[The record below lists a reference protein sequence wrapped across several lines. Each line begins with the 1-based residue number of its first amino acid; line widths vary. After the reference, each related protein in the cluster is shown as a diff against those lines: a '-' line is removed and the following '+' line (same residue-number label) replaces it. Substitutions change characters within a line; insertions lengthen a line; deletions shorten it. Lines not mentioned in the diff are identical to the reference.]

1 MNNDESYIVLARKY
15 RPKKLSD
22 LIGQEEVAEIIEGSV
37 KLNRVA
43 HSFLFSGTRGVGKT
57 TIARILAKIVN
68 CNSIDVK
75 SVEPCGKCENCV
87 SIDKESN
94 IDVVEIDAASRT
106 GVSDVREII
115 ENVSYK
121 PVSAKK
127 KVFIIDEVHMLS
139 KAAFNALLKTL
150 EEPPLDV
157 IFIFATTEIEKVPV
171 TILSRCQRF
180 LLKRIDPK
188 LISDHLK
195 LIAKKEGFDLDQ
207 QSSNLIAQCSEGSVR
222 DALSILDNVLARG
235 KTINLESVRE
245 VLGLLDNTLVLDLF
259 ESLCDGDVNSS
270 LEKFNDIYN
279 KGVSIDLL
287 AKTIMNFTYHTAR
300 IKSEVDKDFS
310 FLDAESQKKIEKI
323 SLKFE
328 MDFIVRFWELMQKYV
343 NEISSF
349 FDEKQCFEMIIM
361 RLCYVALVPTP
372 FEIIKEKKLLE
383 KESDSNQKNDLSIKS
398 KNENFSKKKVLDDFD
413 TNLARQKE
421 PNANIVE
428 KPNNLISGK
437 DSMEKFSKLINLID
451 DRSEVLISYHL
462 KNSFRLVHFSEPDL
476 NKKIGTIELENIAE
490 KINYKEILWKA
501 SKVIEKS
508 TNCRWIFSIS
518 NKQGFKSIAE
528 YENEKNNQKI
538 ELIKKD
544 KLIKKILEIIPS
556 SEVISIN
563 KVKSKESS

>member
-1 MNNDESYIVLARKY
+1 
-15 RPKKLSD
+15 
-22 LIGQEEVAEIIEGSV
+22 
-37 KLNRVA
+37 
-43 HSFLFSGTRGVGKT
+43 
-57 TIARILAKIVN
+57 
-68 CNSIDVK
+68 
-75 SVEPCGKCENCV
+75 
-87 SIDKESN
+87 
-94 IDVVEIDAASRT
+94 
-106 GVSDVREII
+106 
-115 ENVSYK
+115 
-121 PVSAKK
+121 
-127 KVFIIDEVHMLS
+127 
-139 KAAFNALLKTL
+139 
-150 EEPPLDV
+150 
-157 IFIFATTEIEKVPV
+157 
-171 TILSRCQRF
+171 
-180 LLKRIDPK
+180 
-188 LISDHLK
+188 
-195 LIAKKEGFDLDQ
+195 
-207 QSSNLIAQCSEGSVR
+207 
-222 DALSILDNVLARG
+222 
-235 KTINLESVRE
+235 
-245 VLGLLDNTLVLDLF
+245 
-259 ESLCDGDVNSS
+259 
-270 LEKFNDIYN
+270 
-279 KGVSIDLL
+279 
-287 AKTIMNFTYHTAR
+287 
-300 IKSEVDKDFS
+300 
-310 FLDAESQKKIEKI
+310 
-323 SLKFE
+323 
-328 MDFIVRFWELMQKYV
+328 MQKYV

-349 FDEKQCFEMIIM
+349 LDEKQCFEMIIM

-383 KESDSNQKNDLSIKS
+383 KESDPNQKNDLSIKS
-398 KNENFSKKKVLDDFD
+398 KNENFSKKKFLDDFD

-476 NKKIGTIELENIAE
+476 NKKIGTIELENIVE

-501 SKVIEKS
+501 SKVIEES